1 MDDFVISL
9 LWMVWTHV
17 DDSTATAKASAL
29 LGRIV
34 VVVSQEKRHGVDF
47 WYG

>member
-1 MDDFVISL
+1 MDFVISL

-17 DDSTATAKASAL
+17 DSTATAKASAL